1 MGRLTASWVRTTTDI
16 GRKGDGRG
24 SHGLALVVR
33 PRADGGVRKAWIQ
46 QIRGTDGKVKN
57 YGLGSYPVVSL
68 AEAREKALENA
79 RSIAAGRTPGRSVA
93 PTFLEAAE
101 RVMEQRM
108 PTWRDGSRS
117 ERQWRSSLETYVY
130 PLVGHKRVDT
140 ITSEDLLEILEPIWH
155 EVPETARRVRQRIG
169 AVLAWS
175 IGKRYR
181 EDNPARS
188 DAVTYALQPNA
199 GSERHPAL
207 PPEDVPAALS
217 AVEGSEAW
225 VGTKLLFRFIVLTAC
240 RHGAARNARWDEIDL
255 ENAIWVI
262 PSDRAKKGHR
272 TKARPHRVP
281 LSNAALMVLRTAR
294 DMSDGSDLVFLSTT
308 GRAISDRT
316 LNKLLEMKGFETV
329 VHGFRSSFRDW
340 CAESGVPWEVAEQAM
355 AHTVKGVEGRYKRTD
370 MLERRRE
377 VMEAWATYCGFYGDL
392 STTIPDSSATSR
404 ERSSNPEWRTIPSG
418 V

>member
-1 MGRLTASWVRTTTDI
+1 MGRLTASWVRTTTAI

-24 SHGLALVVR
+24 SYGLALVVR

-46 QIRGTDGKVKN
+46 QIRGVDGKVKY

-79 RSIAAGRTPGRSVA
+79 KSIAAGKVPGASAA
-93 PTFLEAAE
+93 PTFREAAE
-101 RVMEQRM
+101 KAIEKRM

-117 ERQWRSSLETYVY
+117 ERQWRSSLETYVH
-130 PLVGHKRVDT
+130 PLIGDKRVDA
-140 ITSEDLLEILEPIWH
+140 ITSDDVLEVLDPIWH

-181 EDNPARS
+181 KDNPARS
-188 DAVTYALQPNA
+188 DAVTNAFPPNA
-199 GSERHPAL
+199 GSEHLPAL
-207 PPEDVPAALS
+207 PPETVPAAL
-217 AVEGSEAW
+217 AAIEESEAW
-225 VGTKLLFRFIVLTAC
+225 IGTKLLFQFIVLTAC
-240 RHGAARNARWDEIDL
+240 RHGEARKARWDEIDL
-255 ENAIWVI
+255 ENVIWVI
-262 PSDRAKKGHR
+262 PSHRAKKEHR
-272 TKARPHRVP
+272 TRKARPHRVP
-281 LSNAALMVLRTAR
+281 LSTAALTVLGHAR
-294 DMSDGSDLVFLSTT
+294 DMSDGSDLVFLSET
-308 GRAISDRT
+308 GNVISDGT
-316 LNKLLEMKGFETV
+316 INKLLKTKGLKTV

-355 AHTVKGVEGRYKRTD
+355 AHTVKGVEGAYKRTD
-370 MLERRRE
+370 MLDRRRE

-392 STTIPDSSATSR
+392 SAKIPDSSATPAALK
-404 ERSSNPEWRTIPSG
+404 SSGRPKIPSG